1 MDKKFDADK
10 RRLAGVLSRV
20 AGASALVMAPK
31 WGKPVVDA
39 VMTPAHAQTSPTP
52 AASCGFSERHNDS
65 IALRDVEWNQSMFIP
80 QYDPARGAL
89 VKVEVRW
96 SGEIVSLIRLE
107 NEETSDTASGLPVE
121 SELSASVG
129 AAMSLTGPGTI
140 DFGSISPVVTKSA
153 TVTEFDGIVDYDGD
167 SGTTFDPINIA
178 PDPVTIEITDAA
190 TLNLFSGSGAVE
202 FRGISDGQTQ
212 VFGSANIS
220 SSISTQSAMRLRV
233 TYTCV

>member
-10 RRLAGVLSRV
+10 RRLAVVLSRV

-31 WGKPVVDA
+31 WGKPVIDS
-39 VMTPAHAQTSPTP
+39 VMLPAHAQSSPDV
-52 AASCGFSERHNDS
+52 AASCGISERYTDS

-80 QYDPARGAL
+80 QYDPAKGEL

-107 NEETSDTASGLPVE
+107 NEETSDTSSGVPLE
-121 SELSASVG
+121 SEVSASVG
-129 AAMSLTGPGTI
+129 ANMSLTGPAGL
-140 DFGSISPVVTKSA
+140 DFGSIAPVVTKSA
-153 TVTEFDGIVDYDGD
+153 MVTEFDGTVDYDGP

-178 PDPVTIEITDAA
+178 PDAVTLEITDPQ
-190 TLNLFSGSGAVE
+190 TLALFTGSGAME
-202 FRGISDGQTQ
+202 FRGVSDGQTQ

-220 SSISTQSAMRLRV
+220 SSISTQSAMNLRV
-233 TYTCV
+233 TYSCV